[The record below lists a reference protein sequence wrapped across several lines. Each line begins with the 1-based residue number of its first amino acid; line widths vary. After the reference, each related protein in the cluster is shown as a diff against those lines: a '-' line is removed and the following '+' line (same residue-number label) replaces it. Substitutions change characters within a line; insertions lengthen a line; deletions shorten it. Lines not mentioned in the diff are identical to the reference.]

1 MEENLI
7 SAGGSPRWLSTSGL
21 GISYLHVRIDKRP
34 KYYSHQE
41 YLTETQQ
48 QQEIPP
54 KSPRN
59 PW

>member
-7 SAGGSPRWLSTSGL
+7 SANGATRWLSTSGL

-41 YLTETQQ
+41 YLTETQEY
-48 QQEIPP
+48 QEIPP
-54 KSPRN
+54 KNPKSP
-59 PW
+59 W

>member
-1 MEENLI
+1 MEENLTN
-7 SAGGSPRWLSTSGL
+7 AGGATRWLSTSGL

-48 QQEIPP
+48 QQEIP
-54 KSPRN
+54 S
-59 PW
+59 